1 MEDISIYF
9 QLLTSFLS
17 IVILLAIFFRY
28 YQYKKKLEV
37 LKKLNK
43 LKEQNLLTPKDR
55 DFIKNNHKEYKETL
69 KKDEERIKLIY
80 PLFILIAGVLLA
92 FLPLGEVVIYI
103 NVLIVSYIYLQ
114 IIKIHNKNFEAFLKE
129 LQED

>member
-37 LKKLNK
+37 LKELNK
-43 LKEQNLLTPKDR
+43 LKEQNLLSAKDK
-55 DFIKNNHKEYKETL
+55 DFIKTNHKEYKNLL

-80 PLFILIAGVLLA
+80 PLFILIAGVLFA